1 MSLWTPGG
9 EHPVEPNEPTAP
21 ETRPETTPS
30 AAATADEGVPNL
42 EDLSP
47 EERAQVEAMAA
58 EMEEVRRQIASAPAA
73 DVVAN
78 HAMGIYELAAI
89 HLTSEPPKFEEAQ
102 LAIDALA
109 ALVDALQ
116 GRLGQGEPTL
126 IEARQQLQ
134 MAFVQRRGQTAD

>member
-9 EHPVEPNEPTAP
+9 EHPVEPNQPSQPEPTQPAAQDAGGTAP
-21 ETRPETTPS
+21 E
-30 AAATADEGVPNL
+30 VPNL

-47 EERAQVEAMAA
+47 EERAQVEAMAS
-58 EMEEVRRQIASAPAA
+58 EMEEVRKQISSAPAA

-89 HLTSEPPKFEEAQ
+89 HLTSEPPKLEEAQ

-109 ALVDALQ
+109 AIVDNLT

-134 MAFVQRRGQTAD
+134 MAFVQRSQQAGD

>member
-1 MSLWTPGG
+1 MSLWTPEG
-9 EHPVEPNEPTAP
+9 EHPVDRNQAAEPPTGP
-21 ETRPETTPS
+21 DGPDGPS
-30 AAATADEGVPNL
+30 L

-58 EMEEVRRQIASAPAA
+58 EMEEVRRQLAEAPAA
-73 DVVAN
+73 DVIAN

-89 HLTSEPPKFEEAQ
+89 HLTSEPPKFVEAQ

-109 ALVDALQ
+109 AIVDGLE

-126 IEARQQLQ
+126 VEARQQLQ
-134 MAFVQRRGQTAD
+134 MAFVQRREQAPG